1 MNTHHKTNGARPPK
15 GGRWLSFDNAMMLM
29 HRKDTRLAKMNTMNG
44 PQWMIFPHG
53 GYVKPEDAEKIL
65 KRPDIH
71 GQKDCL
77 FPGLDQ
83 TYRMVRS

>member
-1 MNTHHKTNGARPPK
+1 MQKTNGAKLPK
-15 GGRWLSFDNAMMLM
+15 GGRWLRPDNSVMLM
-29 HRKDTRLAKMNTMNG
+29 HRKDTRLARMNTVHG
-44 PQWMIFPHG
+44 PQWVILPHG

-65 KRPDIH
+65 QRPDIR

-83 TYRMVRS
+83 TYRMVR